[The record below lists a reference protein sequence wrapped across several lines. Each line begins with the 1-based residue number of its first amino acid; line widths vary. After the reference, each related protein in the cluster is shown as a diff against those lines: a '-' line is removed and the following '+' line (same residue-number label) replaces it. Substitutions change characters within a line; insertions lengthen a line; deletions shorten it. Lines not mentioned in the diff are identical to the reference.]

1 MKLITTGFCLH
12 RPEMVPVIARFME
25 KHDVIFLEEPPTP
38 GFTDMLETR
47 LDIDDYLMSMDLEY
61 PEFSRRMCRVQQN
74 LHARGKQLIQVEP
87 FIEALLSIHEFLVH
101 GKRPE
106 DIAPNSLLQFVY
118 QAEKTATATLLNYYQ
133 TAMMGSFEKT
143 ISSVRQFARADA
155 ARFRLRD
162 SLRSQEI
169 ARQAGSHRSIFV
181 EAGMIHFYLWQQL
194 RQKLKGA
201 FRVQPV
207 FLDRAALEP
216 LNQHHHTYSP
226 GDQLTLAYIFHPGL
240 SNEKWESLMAARSIV
255 YSKIIQKEENHAEST
270 AFFHLTD
277 EINCI
282 RTVRKLSLRDCQ
294 TLYSLIRHTGTA
306 EARLAVEDYMST
318 EHPRR
323 VPR

>member
-1 MKLITTGFCLH
+1 
-12 RPEMVPVIARFME
+12 
-25 KHDVIFLEEPPTP
+25 
-38 GFTDMLETR
+38 
-47 LDIDDYLMSMDLEY
+47 
-61 PEFSRRMCRVQQN
+61 
-74 LHARGKQLIQVEP
+74 
-87 FIEALLSIHEFLVH
+87 
-101 GKRPE
+101 
-106 DIAPNSLLQFVY
+106 
-118 QAEKTATATLLNYYQ
+118 
-133 TAMMGSFEKT
+133 
-143 ISSVRQFARADA
+143 
-155 ARFRLRD
+155 
-162 SLRSQEI
+162 
-169 ARQAGSHRSIFV
+169 
-181 EAGMIHFYLWQQL
+181 MIHFYLWQQL